1 MFYFH
6 FLVVL
11 EKISIFVKGSIQNGP
26 NKLSN
31 ITTWILYLLDMR
43 KFEHFIYPQGFG
55 AIWPRKCCIGN
66 VSDSSLCDVLC

>member
-11 EKISIFVKGSIQNGP
+11 EKISIFVRAQYKMDLTS
-26 NKLSN
+26 SA
-31 ITTWILYLLDMR
+31 ILQLGFCALLDMC
-43 KFEHFIYPQGFG
+43 KFEHFIYPQGLG